1 MLLQIYF
8 FIFWEFLAICANQNV
23 HKTYN
28 EGAHLYSWNKTY
40 FSLSS
45 TIQNGLIKQ
54 DSSQQILARRKSSKS
69 QNGGTR
75 IYAKLMAVANSRS
88 RKPSLTSVGSTGKSQ
103 KEILLKKI
111 IFLKFAW
118 IWFFRRKKANG
129 KWKFHSVSSRYWCGP
144 QSHLR
149 RCSVCT

>member
-28 EGAHLYSWNKTY
+28 EGAHLYSCNKTY

-111 IFLKFAW
+111 IF
-118 IWFFRRKKANG
+118 
-129 KWKFHSVSSRYWCGP
+129 
-144 QSHLR
+144 
-149 RCSVCT
+149 